1 MKKLLAFILA
11 WALAAT
17 PAFALYG
24 GTVNQ
29 GGAATSGPWLFT
41 PWLAGG
47 VISATNGL
55 YVNLL
60 QGNTANASGNP
71 IFAQITAGAVV
82 IGKVDLLGNAG
93 AIMDAAGQNAAS
105 PANSLL
111 TGCQFNTTPT
121 TLTNGNMSPCQLD
134 NAGNALVNVKTSTL
148 PTGASTAANQS
159 LNFQTAPV
167 TPTIQNAA
175 YAASNAIGAL
185 QTVSIFNTNGGTAL
199 LDQFSLT
206 WAGTE
211 TVAVTVYLFARNP
224 AASTCTDK
232 AAFSLS
238 TTDAKY
244 LIVPP
249 FVLVA
254 AAPQGTTQT
263 FANYLF
269 AASTQNLDGTPGT
282 NVYVCFV
289 SGGAF
294 TPAVGDLSFTIGGIK
309 P

>member
-1 MKKLLAFILA
+1 MKKLLALTLA

-29 GGAATSGPWLFT
+29 GGPAASGPWLVT
-41 PWLAGG
+41 PW
-47 VISATNGL
+47 ISGA
-55 YVNLL
+55 V
-60 QGNTANASGNP
+60 NASGNP
-71 IFAQITAGAVV
+71 LFMQIVAGSAA
-82 IGKVDLLGNAG
+82 IGTV
-93 AIMDAAGQNAAS
+93 S
-105 PANSLL
+105 L
-111 TGCQFNTTPT
+111 TGTLPAYAATPT
-121 TLTNGNMSPCQLD
+121 FNFGTLNG
-134 NAGNALVNVKTSTL
+134 AATS
-148 PTGASTAANQS
+148 ANQS
-159 LNFQTAPV
+159 LNFQTTPV

-224 AASTCTDK
+224 TATTCTDK